1 MKRLLTAV
9 FVFLCAAPIA
19 TAQDIKPATFVQ
31 KPAIFVP
38 PTGDGFE
45 VYVAAALTKK
55 NVPATVVSS
64 PDSAQLTL
72 KAAPMPVRKVRMK
85 FSACVMGACGGGSG
99 KPGPSAQLLDRD
111 GAVIW
116 SHTVETDDESTK
128 KEVAEEIA
136 ARLKRDY
143 FRQ

>member
-1 MKRLLTAV
+1 MKRLIAAV
-9 FVFLCAAPIA
+9 FVLLCAAPSA
-19 TAQDIKPATFVQ
+19 VAQDL

-45 VYVAAALTKK
+45 VYICAALTKK
-55 NVPATVVSS
+55 NVPATVVTS
-64 PDSAQLTL
+64 PDTAALTL
-72 KAAPMPVRKVRMK
+72 KAAPMPSRKVRVK
-85 FSACVMGACGGGSG
+85 FGGCVLGACGGAD
-99 KPGPSAQLLDRD
+99 KPGASAQLLDRD